1 MQQVRCRNQQQ
12 TMKYLFDDI
21 IRVAMDFNTKV
32 RTTVTFWSKKMA
44 IKPKTI
50 LKLIFKSKNEFHA

>member
-1 MQQVRCRNQQQ
+1 
-12 TMKYLFDDI
+12 MKYLFDDI